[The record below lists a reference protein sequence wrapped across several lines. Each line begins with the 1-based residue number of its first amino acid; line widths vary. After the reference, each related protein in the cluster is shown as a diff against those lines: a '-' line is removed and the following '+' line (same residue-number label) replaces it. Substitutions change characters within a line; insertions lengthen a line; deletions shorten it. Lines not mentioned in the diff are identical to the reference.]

1 MDLKIYMFVMKITV
15 LVICITIHEFS
26 HAYIAWKAG
35 DDTPKY
41 HGRISLNPLD
51 HLDPVGTVMM
61 VLSSWVGFGIG
72 WGKPV
77 QINPLN
83 FNSPRW
89 DNLRVSL
96 WGPLSNLL
104 TALVAGI
111 IIRLFGSFMP
121 LQLSMF
127 FVWLASISIGLAMF
141 NLLPISP
148 LDGSHILS
156 ALLPIDAARKYDRF
170 MAQYG
175 MFVFLGLI
183 FVGGNLLSLILLPII
198 RFLFGLLTGINFP
211 F

>member
-1 MDLKIYMFVMKITV
+1 MDFKIYMFVMKITV

-77 QINPLN
+77 QINPSN
-83 FNSPRW
+83 FKSPRW

-111 IIRLFGSFMP
+111 IIRLFGGFMP
-121 LQLSMF
+121 WQLSMF

-156 ALLPIDAARKYDRF
+156 ALLPIDAARKYDQF